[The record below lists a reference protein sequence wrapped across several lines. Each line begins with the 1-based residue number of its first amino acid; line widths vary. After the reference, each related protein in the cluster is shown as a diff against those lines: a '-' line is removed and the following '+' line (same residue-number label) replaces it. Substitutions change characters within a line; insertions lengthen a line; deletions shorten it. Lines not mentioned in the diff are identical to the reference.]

1 MQKNMPA
8 RKRPAVGILWNDRR
22 HIKFFVWT
30 WSVYDI
36 SETDT
41 AIKPTSGAMIESASI

>member
-8 RKRPAVGILWNDRR
+8 RKRPAVGFLWNDRR
-22 HIKFFVWT
+22 HIKFSYGRGLFT
-30 WSVYDI
+30 IYLK
-36 SETDT
+36 TDT